1 MSFLIDPPL
10 LFLSGIAIYLAGLR
24 LGWDRHAKIVV
35 GIGVVLTFAVFSSL
49 LYLDLIRCVFPFFS
63 GLKGS
68 EFMLHTN
75 LTGISRDEVPGA
87 VVVVLFLLY
96 PVWLFCGY
104 AASLLASK
112 QLRRS
117 KEVFTYAD
125 VTSRSPRGPSREQ
138 SRFAVARSPDPH
150 RCVRE
155 AVAALGGMGT
165 VVTPGDRVLI
175 KANICGGVPEDPGTF
190 TSVAVADEVVNLV
203 REAGGEPVV
212 ADADM
217 IWTKFWPAAGDEG
230 YVEWAEQKGVKLVN
244 LSETEIVRFNF
255 GSDSALGIERV
266 SREVLDADVIIS
278 VPSMKTHLLT
288 GVTLGMKNMYGTFPE
303 IDKARYH
310 RKKIEDVIFEINLA
324 FLPNL
329 TIIDGT
335 IGGEAIGPL
344 SCRQVDFQ
352 TVVASSDVVAADAVA
367 CQLMG
372 YDPMYIDHI
381 ATAHQRG
388 LGDASLKYDLQ
399 SLPYAHAGGK
409 DGDWERPDL
418 EVKSFYEWAI
428 EQLLRLPGWETLF
441 NIGADFFLYDLAR
454 LPVFKYLTPAGL
466 QLLNDLFLLSLQ
478 NQLDTDEDRARR
490 RSNLL
495 IISIFVLASLVGF
508 FADGYFWKAGL
519 SFNLGYIMAIALS
532 IWSALR
538 MRTDRLATLTFF
550 SAALGTVVEY
560 LLLRSG
566 LVDYYGPSAPP
577 LFAVAG
583 WVVLMASIF
592 GLADLL
598 RAWISGLGIFSR
610 VQRWRVVPLLAVLTA
625 FVLFMFWE
633 GYFWILGPVMLLM
646 YAALALLG
654 LFASSKSSIEWN
666 ASLAVMSI
674 VLGGLME
681 LAGSASGLWWYW
693 FHEPLSVFICLA
705 WAVNSAAVNGLTS
718 LSGMDMPRNG

>member
-10 LFLSGIAIYLAGLR
+10 LFLSGIAIYVAGLR
-24 LGWDRHAKIVV
+24 MGWNRHAKIVV
-35 GIGVVLTFAVFSSL
+35 GIGVVLTFVVFSAL

-63 GLKGS
+63 GLTGS

-75 LTGISRDEVPGA
+75 LTGITRDDVPGA
-87 VVVVLFLLY
+87 VVVALFILY

-117 KEVFTYAD
+117 REVFTYAD
-125 VTSRSPRGPSREQ
+125 VRSRCQRETSRVSVS
-138 SRFAVARSPDPH
+138 RSPDPH

-155 AVAALGGMGT
+155 AVAALGGMST
-165 VVTPGDRVLI
+165 VVRPGDRVLV
-175 KANICGGVPEDPGTF
+175 KVNICGGVPEDPGTF

-203 REAGGEPVV
+203 RKAGGDPVV

-217 IWTKFWPAAGDEG
+217 IWTKFWPAAQDEG
-230 YVEWAEQKGVKLVN
+230 YVRWAEQKGVKLVN
-244 LSETEIVRFNF
+244 LSETESVGFNF
-255 GSDSALGIERV
+255 GRESALGTERV

-278 VPSMKTHLLT
+278 VSAMKTHLLT

-310 RKKIEDVIFEINLA
+310 RKKIEDVIFEVNLA

-352 TVVASSDVVAADAVA
+352 TVVASNDVVAADAAA

-381 ATAHQRG
+381 AIAHQRG
-388 LGDASLKYDLQ
+388 LGNASLRYDLNR
-399 SLPYAHAGGK
+399 LPYAHAGGK
-409 DGDWERPDL
+409 DGNWDRPDL

-466 QLLNDLFLLSLQ
+466 QLLNDIFILSLEDQ
-478 NQLDTDEDRARR
+478 EDTDEDRSRR

-495 IISIFVLASLVGF
+495 IISTFALASLVGF
-508 FADGYFWKAGL
+508 YADGYIWKAGIG
-519 SFNLGYIMAIALS
+519 FDLGYIMAIALS
-532 IWSALR
+532 VWSALR

-550 SAALGTVVEY
+550 SAALGAVVEY

-566 LVDYYGPSAPP
+566 LVAYYGPSIPP

-583 WVVLMASIF
+583 WAVLMTSIF

-598 RAWISGLGIFSR
+598 RAWISGIGIFSQ
-610 VQRWRVVPLLAVLTA
+610 VQGWRWRIVPLLAVLAA
-625 FVLFMFWE
+625 FVLFMVWE
-633 GYFWILGPVMLLM
+633 GYFCIAGPVVLLM
-646 YAALALLG
+646 YASLALLG
-654 LFASSKSSIEWN
+654 LFASSKSPVEWN
-666 ASLAVMSI
+666 ASLAVVSI
-674 VLGGLME
+674 VIGGLME
-681 LAGSASGLWWYW
+681 FAGSASGLWWYS
-693 FHEPLSVFICLA
+693 FQEPLSVFICLA
-705 WAVNSAAVNGLTS
+705 WAVNSAAVNGLTT
-718 LSGMDMPRNG
+718 LSGMDVSSNELS